1 VAHRFSLWMGLVW
14 AGWLI
19 TGCSDPASAPGPSAD
34 LAHRERPVP
43 PGASPAPAGHA
54 DGGAP
59 AADLDRVS
67 AEAVARLRA
76 FEDAFRATVNLAA
89 RPTSDQVLGADP
101 VAVAALPGLVPG
113 HPGGIVGVLRGA
125 AAIAVLDRAGREHQR
140 LAAPA
145 GAMSVAVHPDH
156 GVLVAGGSS
165 LARYRLAPARGAGP
179 GQPEAPAN
187 ASQGAPPG
195 AALLAPAGVIELD
208 HVRALRDI
216 AIGPGNIV
224 YAVEEHRGRWL
235 ALALAERAD
244 GAALALTGQ
253 RQIGR
258 CHGPTRIE
266 HVAGLVLVSCL
277 LDHALAVLPVD
288 ERGQPTAEA
297 PVTIAHDGPLW
308 SFAVLPGEAGASTGA
323 DAGGVLVAMGGVE
336 DHPLVRSDGEFGH
349 IDSFVFLY
357 RLTRTADGRG
367 GLAARRV
374 ASVNVSEL
382 GVVTPKHLALTR
394 DAHGA
399 IAVHVSGY
407 GSDRRAVLSW
417 PGGDVQAAPRVAVLA
432 SVPGIV
438 DAVGDDVAGDEATS
452 APQLAA
458 NPLLDAWVL
467 LDRTPPVVIP
477 IETIEPGGPGGPG
490 EPGAPG
496 PARSAASRVGEAL
509 FFTTLMAPWNP
520 SDGAHS
526 RFTCETCHFEG
537 YGDGRVHHSGRGDV
551 RVATKPLLGLAENRP
566 HFSRAL
572 DSDMAVMVHNEFR
585 VANRGSGRSPWFA
598 LSRAD
603 APWLA
608 YLEARDAAPA
618 QPGALPKPLPELLPE
633 PLPPLY
639 LRQALM
645 TFLMD
650 FTHRPNPARAGRDRF
665 TARERHGA
673 AIFRDRCEDCH
684 RAQLAADEPGTRVP
698 FADWERMI
706 LAPEGAIVWA
716 DAVYVKTGVTPYA
729 HPDGTRVP
737 SLRRLYKKY
746 PYFTSGSARS
756 LPEVLDRAAVAGDF
770 FYHDVQDPPGAALV
784 RLDAAEKQALLA
796 FLDLL

>member
-1 VAHRFSLWMGLVW
+1 MGHRVSLWVGLVW

-19 TGCSDPASAPGPSAD
+19 TGCSDLAPAPTPAPGPSAD
-34 LAHRERPVP
+34 LAQ
-43 PGASPAPAGHA
+43 PGESPAPAAHA
-54 DGGAP
+54 DGAGA
-59 AADLDRVS
+59 AAALDSVS
-67 AEAVARLRA
+67 EEAVARLRA
-76 FEDAFRATVNLAA
+76 FDDAFRAAVDFAA

-101 VAVAALPGLVPG
+101 VAVAALPAPAPG

-125 AAIAVLDRAGREHQR
+125 AAIAVLDRDGREHQR

-156 GVLVAGGSS
+156 GVLVAGGSA
-165 LARYRLAPARGAGP
+165 LARYRLAPAHGANP
-179 GQPEAPAN
+179 DQPDAPPNAPAD
-187 ASQGAPPG
+187 AQITAPAGVPV
-195 AALLAPAGVIELD
+195 LAPAGVIELD

-216 AIGPGNIV
+216 AIGPGNVV

-235 ALALAERAD
+235 ALTLAGRSD
-244 GAALALTGQ
+244 AAGLALTGQ
-253 RQIGR
+253 HEIGR

-288 ERGQPTAEA
+288 ERGQPTAGA
-297 PVTIAHDGPLW
+297 PVTITHDGPLW
-308 SFAVLPGEAGASTGA
+308 SFAVLPGEAGALTEA
-323 DAGGVLVAMGGVE
+323 DAGSVLVAIGGVE

-357 RLTRTADGRG
+357 RLTRAADGRG
-367 GLAARRV
+367 GLVARRLI
-374 ASVNVSEL
+374 SVNVSEL
-382 GVVTPKHLALTR
+382 GVVTPKHLAFTR
-394 DAHGA
+394 GSQGA

-417 PGGDVQAAPRVAVLA
+417 PGGDVQAAPQVEMHAA
-432 SVPGIV
+432 VPGVV
-438 DAVGDDVAGDEATS
+438 DAVGDVVSGGDPMS
-452 APQLAA
+452 APHLAA

-467 LDRTPPVVIP
+467 LDRTPPIVIP
-477 IETIEPGGPGGPG
+477 IEPGEPG
-490 EPGAPG
+490 EPGA
-496 PARSAASRVGEAL
+496 PARSAASRAGEAL

-520 SDGAHS
+520 SEGAHS

-608 YLEARDAAPA
+608 YLGARDAAP
-618 QPGALPKPLPELLPE
+618 GALPE
-633 PLPPLY
+633 PLSPLY

-665 TARERHGA
+665 TALERQGA
-673 AIFRDRCEDCH
+673 AIFCDRCEDCH
-684 RAQLAADEPGTRVP
+684 RAQLATDEPGTRVP
-698 FADWERMI
+698 FADWERMV

-756 LPEVLDRAAVAGDF
+756 LPEVLDRAAVAGNF

-784 RLDAAEKQALLA
+784 RLGAAEKQALLA

>member
-1 VAHRFSLWMGLVW
+1 MGLVW

-19 TGCSDPASAPGPSAD
+19 AGCSDPAPAPGPSAD
-34 LAHRERPVP
+34 LGHPARSS
-43 PGASPAPAGHA
+43 AAPARRA

-59 AADLDRVS
+59 AAPDSVS
-67 AEAVARLRA
+67 ADAVARLRA
-76 FEDAFRATVNLAA
+76 FEDAFRAAVDFAA
-89 RPTSDQVLGADP
+89 RPTSDRVLGVDP
-101 VAVAALPGLVPG
+101 VAVAALPGPVAGHLG

-125 AAIAVLDRAGREHQR
+125 AAIVVLDQAGREQQR

-145 GAMSVAVHPDH
+145 GARAVAVHPAH
-156 GVLVAGGSS
+156 GVLVAGGSA
-165 LARYRLAPARGAGP
+165 LARYRVVAGEVSPGEAARLALAPD
-179 GQPEAPAN
+179 
-187 ASQGAPPG
+187 
-195 AALLAPAGVIELD
+195 GVIELD
-208 HVRALRDI
+208 GVRALRDI
-216 AIGPGNIV
+216 AIGPGSVV

-235 ALALAERAD
+235 SLTLAARADAPGLALA
-244 GAALALTGQ
+244 GQ
-253 RQIGR
+253 RQLGR

-266 HVAGLVLVSCL
+266 HVTGLVLVSCL
-277 LDHALAVLPVD
+277 LDHTLAVLPVD
-288 ERGQPTAEA
+288 ARGQPTAAA
-297 PVTIAHDGPLW
+297 PVTVTHQGPLW
-308 SFAVLPGEAGASTGA
+308 SLAVLPGGASAGQ
-323 DAGGVLVAMGGVE
+323 DAGSVLVAMGGVE
-336 DHPLVRSDGEFGH
+336 DHPLVRRDGEFGH

-357 RLTRTADGRG
+357 RVTRAAGRRG
-367 GLAARRV
+367 APVVERLAA
-374 ASVNVSEL
+374 VNVSEL

-394 DAHGA
+394 DSHGA
-399 IAVHVSGY
+399 IVVHVSAY

-417 PGGDVQAAPRVAVLA
+417 PGGGVRAPPRVETHA
-432 SVPGIV
+432 SVPGV
-438 DAVGDDVAGDEATS
+438 TDVVAGAGAT
-452 APQLAA
+452 PLLAA
-458 NPLLDAWVL
+458 SPLLDAWIL
-467 LDRTPPVVIP
+467 LDRTPPLVIP
-477 IETIEPGGPGGPG
+477 IEPGGPGEPA
-490 EPGAPG
+490 EPGAPA
-496 PARSAASRVGEAL
+496 ARSAASRVGEAL

-520 SDGAHS
+520 SEGPHS

-537 YGDGRVHHSGRGDV
+537 YGDGRVHHSGRDGV
-551 RVATKPLLGLAENRP
+551 RVTTKPLLGLAENRP

-598 LSRAD
+598 LARAD

-608 YLEARDAAPA
+608 HL
-618 QPGALPKPLPELLPE
+618 GGVPERLS
-633 PLPPLY
+633 PLY

-650 FTHRPNPARAGRDRF
+650 FTHQPNPARAGRDRF
-665 TARERHGA
+665 TALERQGA

-684 RAQLAADEPGTRVP
+684 RAQLVTDEPDTRVP

-737 SLRRLYKKY
+737 SLRRLYRKH
-746 PYFTSGSARS
+746 PHFTNGAARTLS
-756 LPEVLDRAAVAGDF
+756 EVLDRAAMAGNF
-770 FYHDVQDPPGAALV
+770 FHHDVQDPPDAALV